1 MYITCCAF
9 ALFTDP
15 RADDCAISDAKPDHL
30 EIFPSQTFHV
40 LKAIDF
46 LIL

>member
-1 MYITCCAF
+1 MYNTCCAF

-15 RADDCAISDAKPDHL
+15 IADDYAISDAKMDHL
-30 EIFPSQTFHV
+30 EIFPSQTFCV
-40 LKAIDF
+40 LNTIDF